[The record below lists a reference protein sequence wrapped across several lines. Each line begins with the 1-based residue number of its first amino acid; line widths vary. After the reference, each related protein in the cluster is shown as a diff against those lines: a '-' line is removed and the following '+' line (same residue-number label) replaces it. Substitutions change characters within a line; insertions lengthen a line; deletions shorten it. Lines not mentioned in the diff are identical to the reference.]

1 MDLWIKSQDKEILC
15 KTTCVDIMHIGDGY
29 SNIFLN
35 EKFPDLIVGT
45 YTKERALEIISE
57 IQNLLMSQDK
67 LLILADVLDY
77 ECAEGIYNH
86 IKDKGWVLVCDNKNE
101 SVEYIAPTTIVYEM
115 PQE

>member
-45 YTKERALEIISE
+45 YTKERALEIIRE
-57 IQNLLMSQDK
+57 IQNLLIDSLFMPNIDIFEIQK
-67 LLILADVLDY
+67 MQKCNANAIV
-77 ECAEGIYNH
+77 IP
-86 IKDKGWVLVCDNKNE
+86 NE
-101 SVEYIAPTTIVYEM
+101 THYIERNTIVYEM